1 MKVEDIINICKGK
14 LFSGDINLVCNNF
27 SKDTRTIQE
36 GDIYIGIKGETFDGN
51 SFYEKAFEKGASACI
66 LEESYKKK
74 IKKTDK
80 TIIIVK
86 DSIRALKNL
95 AEAKLEKAKISIV
108 AITGSVGKTST
119 RDMIYSILSR
129 KYKTLVTEGNYN
141 NDIGLPLT
149 VLRLKDEEVIILE
162 MGMNHKGE
170 IKYLSDMVKPDIAV
184 ITNVLPVHIE
194 YLGNMENI
202 LNAKMEIK
210 SGLKENGVLIINND
224 NEYLHQTK
232 SRSGKIVTCGIKN
245 SSDFKAEIMDNK
257 TYKVKIENEQFYFSN
272 PIGTKPYI
280 LNALLAIAVG
290 IELNVNIKDIQ
301 LGLSEYKL
309 TSERLEI
316 LKSKKGVKIIDDSY
330 NASAES
336 MINSLEF
343 TLNQEG
349 FKKVAILG
357 DINEL
362 GPYAE
367 EIHRNV
373 GKHINNINLNYLIT
387 IGNNSK
393 YIYEE
398 AAMKNSIHFNTKKE
412 AYPYIKSILKKGD
425 VVLVKASNGHKF
437 SEIVDYIKNN
447 C

>member
-1 MKVEDIINICKGK
+1 
-14 LFSGDINLVCNNF
+14 
-27 SKDTRTIQE
+27 
-36 GDIYIGIKGETFDGN
+36 
-51 SFYEKAFEKGASACI
+51 
-66 LEESYKKK
+66 
-74 IKKTDK
+74 
-80 TIIIVK
+80 
-86 DSIRALKNL
+86 
-95 AEAKLEKAKISIV
+95 
-108 AITGSVGKTST
+108 
-119 RDMIYSILSR
+119 
-129 KYKTLVTEGNYN
+129 
-141 NDIGLPLT
+141 
-149 VLRLKDEEVIILE
+149 
-162 MGMNHKGE
+162 
-170 IKYLSDMVKPDIAV
+170 
-184 ITNVLPVHIE
+184 
-194 YLGNMENI
+194 
-202 LNAKMEIK
+202 
-210 SGLKENGVLIINND
+210 
-224 NEYLHQTK
+224 
-232 SRSGKIVTCGIKN
+232 
-245 SSDFKAEIMDNK
+245 MDNK